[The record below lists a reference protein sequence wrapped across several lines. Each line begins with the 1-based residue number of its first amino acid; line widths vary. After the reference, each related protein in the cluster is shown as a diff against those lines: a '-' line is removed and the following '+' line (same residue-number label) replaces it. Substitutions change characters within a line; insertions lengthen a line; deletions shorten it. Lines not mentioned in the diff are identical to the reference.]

1 MDEGTV
7 GTGTATEEQAASGQ
21 QGAGA
26 ETDPG
31 TPGARGHDTGAGDAT
46 ARRSPLY
53 DREAALG
60 ASFTDFAGWEMPLQF
75 TSALAEHQ
83 AVRTAAGLFDLSH
96 MGELHVQGRDAVE
109 LLGRTFV
116 SDFSAVRIG
125 RAKYTMLCDEGGGI
139 VDDLIVYRLEDAE
152 FLVVPN
158 AANAAT
164 VAQTLAATADGLDVG
179 VEDRT
184 LSTALIALQGPR
196 AEEILVNAN
205 SAHRAH
211 PAEIE
216 ALRELRYYAG
226 IHMDYA
232 GVDTVV
238 ARTGYT
244 GEDGFELF
252 VPWELAGETW
262 DLLMDVG
269 SHDGLVPA
277 GLGARDSLR
286 LEAGMPLCGHELT
299 RETTPFQVGAG
310 RVVSL
315 SKPQDFPGRAALEQ
329 AATSSPEVVLVGLSA
344 DGRRAMREGCPVLA
358 SDSAAEPGRRIGT
371 VTSGLYS
378 PTLGHAIAMALV
390 EADAAAL
397 GTLVTVDV
405 RGHALTATV
414 RPLAAY
420 KRPH

>member
-1 MDEGTV
+1 MDEDEADMT
-7 GTGTATEEQAASGQ
+7 TGTEGSA
-21 QGAGA
+21 GAGQTRA
-26 ETDPG
+26 QTTGTDEAG
-31 TPGARGHDTGAGDAT
+31 TMDAG
-46 ARRSPLY
+46 ARRSPLH
-53 DREAALG
+53 DRETALG
-60 ASFTDFAGWEMPLQF
+60 ASFTDFAGWEMPLQY
-75 TSALAEHQ
+75 TSSLAEHQ

-116 SDFSAVRIG
+116 SDFSTLRVG

-139 VDDLIVYRLEDAE
+139 VDDLIIYRLEDQE

-158 AANAAT
+158 AANATT

-216 ALRELRYYAG
+216 ALRQLPYYAG

-232 GVDTVV
+232 GVDAVV

-269 SHDGLVPA
+269 SHDALVPA

-299 RETTPFQVGAG
+299 RETSPFQVGAG

-315 SKPQDFPGRAALEQ
+315 TKPQDFPGRAALER
-329 AATSSPEVVLVGLSA
+329 ASKSRPDVVLVGLSA
-344 DGRRAMREGCPVLA
+344 DGRRAMREGCPVLT

-397 GTLVTVDV
+397 DTVVTVDV

-420 KRPH
+420 KRPR

>member
-1 MDEGTV
+1 MDGQDADM
-7 GTGTATEEQAASGQ
+7 GTGTSDTGTA
-21 QGAGA
+21 GAGS
-26 ETDPG
+26 
-31 TPGARGHDTGAGDAT
+31 TPH
-46 ARRSPLY
+46 RSPLY
-53 DREAALG
+53 DREEALG
-60 ASFTDFAGWEMPLQF
+60 APFTDFAGWDMPLQY
-75 TSALAEHQ
+75 TSALAEHE
-83 AVRTAAGLFDLSH
+83 AVRTRAGLFDLSH
-96 MGELHVQGRDAVE
+96 MGEVHVQGADAVE

-116 SDFSAVRIG
+116 SDFSTMGVG
-125 RAKYTMLCDEGGGI
+125 RAKYTLLCNGAGGI
-139 VDDLIVYRLEDAE
+139 VDDLIVYRLDDRE

-164 VAQTLAATADGLDVG
+164 VARTLAGTAEGLDVG

-184 LSTALIALQGPR
+184 MSTALIALQGPL

-211 PAEIE
+211 PAEVE
-216 ALRELRYYAG
+216 ALRQLRYYSG

-232 GVDTVV
+232 GVDAVV

-262 DLLMDVG
+262 DLLMDIG

-299 RETTPFQVGAG
+299 AETTPFQVGAG
-310 RVVSL
+310 RCVSL
-315 SKPQDFPGRAALEQ
+315 SKPQDFPGRAALEE
-329 AATSSPEVVLVGLSA
+329 AAVSRPDVVLVGLST
-344 DGRRAMREGCPVLA
+344 DGRRAMRAGCPVLT
-358 SDSAAEPGRRIGT
+358 SDSSAEPGRRIGT

-420 KRPH
+420 KRAH